1 MTKWT
6 LIGLGLMLSLLANSI
21 APLFITHPPDSVNL
35 ASPQS
40 GAFTALEVKKLTD
53 PTQVANYFYQGLLAG
68 NYQKVYQLMHPQVQA
83 EVSQEQYVQELQAA
97 LPKAKI
103 VLTGYKLG
111 DAKIYQTWR
120 SSFDP
125 KARTYKNVQEI
136 DVVLSGKERDNAL
149 NIPGV
154 LILAPLPD
162 GSWRVLRQ

>member
-1 MTKWT
+1 MAKWT
-6 LIGLGLMLSLLANSI
+6 IIGLGIILSLLANSI
-21 APLFITHPPDSVNL
+21 APHFITHSPDSANL
-35 ASPQS
+35 AAPQS

-83 EVSQEQYVQELQAA
+83 EISQEHYIQELQAA
-97 LPKAKI
+97 LPKDKI
-103 VLTGYKLG
+103 DLTGYKLG
-111 DAKIYQTWR
+111 DVKTYQTWR

-136 DVVLSGKERDNAL
+136 DVVLSGKEGDKAL
-149 NIPGV
+149 SIPGV